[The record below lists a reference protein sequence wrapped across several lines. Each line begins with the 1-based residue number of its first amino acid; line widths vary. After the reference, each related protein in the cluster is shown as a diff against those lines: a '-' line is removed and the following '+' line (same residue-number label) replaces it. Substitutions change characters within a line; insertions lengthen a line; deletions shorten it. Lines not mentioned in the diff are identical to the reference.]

1 MHRHILR
8 KPPATGGF
16 FMAPLPGV
24 FATLNP
30 SSLRSPVVDRP
41 EITLIHPSSPEDLAL
56 VREIFQEYA
65 ASLNIDLDFQGFAD
79 ELATLPGD
87 YAEPRGHLVLAIVEG
102 AVAGCCALRPI
113 DDVDYANAC
122 EMKRLYVRKAF
133 RGFGLGRLL
142 VDHTLTIAA
151 QLGYDCILLDT
162 LDSMESARALYA
174 DFGFEEIPPYYH
186 NPIAGTHYLKAEIHL

>member
-1 MHRHILR
+1 MW
-8 KPPATGGF
+8 GF
-16 FMAPLPGV
+16 SIAV
-24 FATLNP
+24 QQNWSATLP
-30 SSLRSPVVDRP
+30 SPSLRTQAVDRP
-41 EITLIHPSSPEDLAL
+41 EITLIHPTSPEELAAT
-56 VREIFQEYA
+56 REIFVEYA
-65 ASLNIDLDFQGFAD
+65 GPLDVDLDFQGFED
-79 ELATLPGD
+79 ELAELPGE
-87 YAEPRGHLVLAIVEG
+87 YAAPRGHLVLALVEG

-133 RGFGLGRLL
+133 RGFGLGRQL
-142 VDHTLTIAA
+142 VDHTLATAA

-186 NPIAGTHYLKAEIHL
+186 NPIAGTHYLKAEIRL

>member
-1 MHRHILR
+1 
-8 KPPATGGF
+8 
-16 FMAPLPGV
+16 MAPLPGV